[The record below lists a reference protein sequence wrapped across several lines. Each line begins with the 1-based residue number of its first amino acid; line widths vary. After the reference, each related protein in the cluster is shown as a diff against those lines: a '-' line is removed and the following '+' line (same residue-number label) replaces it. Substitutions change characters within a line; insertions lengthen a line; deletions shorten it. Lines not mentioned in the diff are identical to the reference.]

1 MKKIILAIIITVVGI
16 ASFYLLQYMQGAL
29 KTAVIYFGG
38 TLMMGGILSL
48 TGSFTSTFQDYIPT
62 GCEGRYQGVRM
73 CFMVLIP
80 MIVGPIISL
89 LIGLDAMGLNGSDF
103 VPPYSVFLAAA
114 IVASLAAIP
123 ALMMNKMEK

>member
-1 MKKIILAIIITVVGI
+1 
-16 ASFYLLQYMQGAL
+16 
-29 KTAVIYFGG
+29 
-38 TLMMGGILSL
+38 
-48 TGSFTSTFQDYIPT
+48 
-62 GCEGRYQGVRM
+62 
-73 CFMVLIP
+73 MVLIP